1 MADLV
6 ILILFLISGA
16 ITGWIGVSW
25 LPQETLDHITNI
37 RNLKIALSGL
47 TALIGLLIAFLFQ
60 QFRNKLTNTIR
71 TMPTDLLF
79 SRSVGIVLGLVTATL
94 LLVPV
99 LLLPLPAELF
109 FVKPIFA
116 VLSNIFFGI
125 LGYNL
130 ADVHGRT
137 VLRLFNPNSTESLLM
152 ADGILT
158 PASAKVLDTSVIID
172 GRIQSLLR
180 FGLIE
185 GQIIVAQSVMD
196 ELQKLSDSSNNEKRG
211 KGRRGLKLLNQL
223 RESYGRRL
231 VINSTRYEGEGTDE
245 ILLKLTSDIS
255 GILITVDY
263 NLSQVALVQ
272 EIKVLNLSDLVLAI
286 RPEVQPGEKLSLK
299 VVREG
304 KENSQGIAYLED
316 GTMVVIE
323 EGLQWIGKRIEVV
336 PLGLMRGRSFHES
349 FIIADE
355 CQNASYDQLKMLL
368 TRIGI
373 DSKMVLTGDLDQSD
387 LQSPRQGGLQSIIER
402 LQGIDGVG
410 FSKLETS
417 DIVRNPI
424 IADIVHRL

>member
-1 MADLV
+1 MTDLF
-6 ILILFLISGA
+6 ILVLFLISGA
-16 ITGWIGVSW
+16 ITGWIGVNW
-25 LPQETLDHITNI
+25 LPQQTLDQIN
-37 RNLKIALSGL
+37 NLKNLRIALSGL
-47 TALIGLLIAFLFQ
+47 TALVALLIAFLFQ
-60 QFRNKLTNTIR
+60 QFRNKLTKKIR
-71 TMPTDLLF
+71 TMPTDLLV
-79 SRSVGIVLGLVTATL
+79 SRSVGIVLGLLIATL

-99 LLLPLPAELF
+99 LLLPLPKELF

-116 VLSNIFFGI
+116 VLSNIFFGV

-137 VLRLFNPNSTESLLM
+137 ILRLFNPNSTEALLM

-172 GRIQSLLR
+172 GRIQALLKL
-180 FGLIE
+180 GLIE
-185 GQIIVAQSVMD
+185 GQIIVAQSVIE
-196 ELQKLSDSSNNEKRG
+196 ELQKLADSSNSEKRG

-231 VINSTRYEGEGTDE
+231 VVNSTKYEGEGTDE

-263 NLSQVALVQ
+263 NLSQVAQVQ

-286 RPEVQPGEKLSLK
+286 RPEVQPGEKLNLK

-336 PLGLMRGRSFHES
+336 VTGALQTPTGR
-349 FIIADE
+349 
-355 CQNASYDQLKMLL
+355 
-368 TRIGI
+368 
-373 DSKMVLTGDLDQSD
+373 MV
-387 LQSPRQGGLQSIIER
+387 
-402 LQGIDGVG
+402 
-410 FSKLETS
+410 FSKASNDQPPNKFETRKAS
-417 DIVRNPI
+417 PG
-424 IADIVHRL
+424 

>member
-1 MADLV
+1 MADIV
-6 ILILFLISGA
+6 ILVLFLISGA
-16 ITGWIGVSW
+16 ITGWIGVNW
-25 LPQETLDHITNI
+25 LPQETLDNITNL

-47 TALIGLLIAFLFQ
+47 IALIGLLIAFLFQ
-60 QFRNKLTNTIR
+60 QFRNKLTKRIR
-71 TMPTDLLF
+71 TMPTDLLV
-79 SRSVGIVLGLVTATL
+79 SRSVGIVLGLVIATL

-116 VLSNIFFGI
+116 VLSNIFFGV

-137 VLRLFNPNSTESLLM
+137 VLRLFNPSSTESLLM

-172 GRIQSLLR
+172 GRIQALLR

-185 GQIIVAQSVMD
+185 GQLIVAQTVMD
-196 ELQKLSDSSNNEKRG
+196 ELQKLADSSNNEKRG

-231 VINSTRYEGEGTDE
+231 VINSTKYEGEGTDE

-263 NLSQVALVQ
+263 NLSQVAQVQ
-272 EIKVLNLSDLVLAI
+272 EIKVLNLSDLVLAV
-286 RPEVQPGEKLSLK
+286 RPEVQPGEKLNLK

-336 PLGLMRGRSFHES
+336 VTGALQTPTGR
-349 FIIADE
+349 
-355 CQNASYDQLKMLL
+355 
-368 TRIGI
+368 
-373 DSKMVLTGDLDQSD
+373 MV
-387 LQSPRQGGLQSIIER
+387 
-402 LQGIDGVG
+402 
-410 FSKLETS
+410 FSKASNDQPPNKFEKTKAS
-417 DIVRNPI
+417 QG
-424 IADIVHRL
+424 